1 MAEQLNLG
9 DLIYRLGFANQDEFL
24 QALQRVL
31 DQAEAKAKSG
41 GGAGGREFGEAF
53 SSEAK
58 KALAGTGSQLVRSL
72 GLDAVGV
79 FLGNALY
86 NAFQNALGATKQFIG
101 QSVNEFA
108 RYEQGLV
115 QLRLAGEE
123 NLGAAAAKIK
133 EIAEASK
140 VFSETD
146 VSLTLGELVKAGFDA
161 STAMELTAKS
171 TNLASAEI
179 DTATGKFLD
188 LTSSA
193 KSISDI
199 LSGLDYNVSQAGRV
213 IDVLGKTSQDSKLSL
228 SDLVP
233 AIASVAGTARGV
245 GLEVEDLG
253 ATFAALKDRG
263 IPAAEAATG
272 LRSVIN
278 SLIQPPATAK
288 DAFEKLGLVFIKADG
303 STRSYAEV
311 LQNLNRV
318 VAAGPRGVQLL
329 AQGMDTFALNT
340 AVALGKS
347 SSAIG
352 DFKQNLENA
361 SGATEELGNTLKN
374 TALGKFQ
381 QLEAEIANT
390 RREIGQNLQPA
401 IALFLE
407 NVAGPF
413 ARWVGNIAAGFREAT
428 EAARDYR
435 QEIEAVRN
443 GTAPVT
449 SQVRLLREAVQQL
462 EKTTSPEGQPLKVG
476 PITVGRF
483 FVTGSLEGDLK
494 LLEEQRRRLQEA
506 EAKLQAANAKT
517 PPPRK
522 EPPPSSKPPAIPDVS
537 PGKDKNKKSEDPV
550 VKQARELQDQ
560 LKILQDRFSLG
571 RLSAEQY
578 RAELE
583 KLGRQ
588 LQALEKSATTTERKS
603 AVLGGLADIK
613 KTLEEIGKGNFER
626 RLSAL
631 NDELERQKK
640 LFGDTRD
647 LNQYAGALAAIE
659 KKAQALLKGAGSEQ
673 NKKAARQLLD
683 QVDSSR
689 KELQKTLEG
698 IGTQA
703 AEFLSQQAL
712 ARLQSLYGD
721 GIQATLA
728 AVRRSYP
735 DFKSAFEDL
744 LKVGLKFDDAQM
756 LAALAFPSSF
766 IDSLGDTWGEGLST
780 AAQRAGE
787 RALDEFYQIPER
799 LQKQTDAVML
809 RLRVSEMTPEELL
822 GLSPQLLE
830 KYVKELEQYG
840 IDAENEI
847 DRLKTAI
854 ATLTADP
861 AVIERAIRE
870 SAEYG
875 DEIAKTG
882 RKVADGADYAKTGL
896 DEFRKSL
903 EALAAAAGA
912 PLAAIEQLAVLE
924 GNLKDALALG
934 FSSPQEAERAQAQLE
949 IVSNLLDKL
958 TNALRGTEAPL
969 DRFVR
974 KQGEVQDGLQV
985 TIEGFTYYLDTL
997 EQFAALVGNLSDDSL
1012 SGLFSDLEAEAERG
1026 NEKAKELLETLRK
1039 IILARGQAF
1048 GDVSN
1053 LGATDYRKREGYGS
1067 DQGMDAFERERQKRE
1082 EESQKQLQQFE
1093 AQLTDIALSF
1103 PKALVEG
1110 ILSGDV
1116 AGALKQALGSATD
1129 FFLNKML
1136 EAILGPIAEE
1146 FSKVIAKQGLG
1157 AVLGGSSSLGA
1168 LGPIGL
1174 AVGAGL
1180 LLFDFIF
1187 NKPQPASQKAAAE
1200 RSSLQSSTPSI
1211 TYNVEAVLNA
1221 TLQGD
1226 LKDPATRAELRSL
1239 MRQVALDVLKEVQL
1253 VR

>member
-9 DLIYRLGFANQDEFL
+9 DLIYHLGFANQDEFL

-31 DQAEAKAKSG
+31 EQAEAKAKSG

-53 SSEAK
+53 ENEAK

-193 KSISDI
+193 KSVSDI

-413 ARWVGNIAAGFREAT
+413 ARWVGNIAAGFR
-428 EAARDYR
+428 AASVSVRDYR

-443 GTAPVT
+443 GTAPINT
-449 SQVRLLREAVQQL
+449 QTRLLREAVQQL
-462 EKTTSPEGQPLKVG
+462 EKTTSKEGQPLKVG

-494 LLEEQRRRLQEA
+494 LLEEQRKRLQEA

-522 EPPPSSKPPAIPDVS
+522 EPPPSPKPLAIPD
-537 PGKDKNKKSEDPV
+537 EDPV
-550 VKQARELQDQ
+550 IRQARELQDQ
-560 LKILQDRFSLG
+560 LKILQYRYTLG

-583 KLGRQ
+583 KLQRQ
-588 LQALEKSATTTERKS
+588 LQALEKAATTTERKS
-603 AVLGGLADIK
+603 AVLGGLTDIR
-613 KTLEEIGKGNFER
+613 KTLEDISRSDFETR
-626 RLSAL
+626 IKALS
-631 NDELERQKK
+631 DELERQKR
-640 LFGDTRD
+640 LFADTRD
-647 LNQYAGALAAIE
+647 INQYAGALASVE
-659 KKAQALLKGAGSEQ
+659 KKAQTLGKTATTEQ
-673 NKKAARQLLD
+673 AKKSVRELLD
-683 QVDSSR
+683 QIATGR
-689 KELQKTLEG
+689 KELQKTLEEG
-698 IGTQA
+698 GTQA
-703 AEFLSQQAL
+703 AEVLSEQAR
-712 ARLQSLYGD
+712 ARLQAIYGD
-721 GIQATLA
+721 GIQATIA

-744 LKVGLKFDDAQM
+744 LKDGLKFDDAQM

-766 IDSLGDTWGEGLST
+766 LEGLAETWGEGLST

-799 LQKQTDAVML
+799 LQKQTDAVLL
-809 RLRVSEMTPEELL
+809 RLRVSEMSPEELL

-847 DRLKTAI
+847 DRLRTAI

-875 DEIAKTG
+875 DEIVKTG
-882 RKVADGADYAKTGL
+882 RKVADGTDYARTGL

-903 EALAAAAGA
+903 EALAAAAGT
-912 PLAAIEQLAVLE
+912 PLAAIQQLAVLE

-949 IVSNLLDKL
+949 VLSGLLDKL
-958 TNALRGTEAPL
+958 SNSLRVTEAPL

-974 KQGEVQDGLQV
+974 KQGEVRDGLQV

-997 EQFAALVGNLSDDSL
+997 EQFAALASNLPDDAL
-1012 SGLFSDLEAEAERG
+1012 IGLFSGLEAEAERG
-1026 NEKAKELLETLRK
+1026 NEQARALLETLRQ

-1048 GDVSN
+1048 GEAPN
-1053 LGATDYRKREGYGS
+1053 LGATDYRKLEREGYGM
-1067 DQGMDAFERERQKRE
+1067 DQGREAFEKDRQKRE
-1082 EESQKQLQQFE
+1082 DDAQKQLEQFE

-1103 PKALVEG
+1103 PKALVSG

-1157 AVLGGSSSLGA
+1157 AALGGSSILGA

-1180 LLFDFIF
+1180 LLFDFLF
-1187 NKPQPASQKAAAE
+1187 NKPQPASEKAAAE

-1226 LKDPATRAELRSL
+1226 LKDPATRAELRGL

-1253 VR
+1253 VK

>member
-1 MAEQLNLG
+1 MVAEQLNLG

-53 SSEAK
+53 STEAK
-58 KALAGTGSQLVRSL
+58 KAIGPGDQLVRSL

-101 QSVNEFA
+101 QSVQEFA

-115 QLRLAGEE
+115 QLKLAGEQ
-123 NLGAAAAKIK
+123 NLGAAAAKIR

-146 VSLTLGELVKAGFDA
+146 VSLTLGELVKAGYDA

-171 TNLASAEI
+171 TNLAAAEI
-179 DTATGKFLD
+179 NSATGKFLD
-188 LTSSA
+188 LTDSA
-193 KSISDI
+193 KAVSDI
-199 LSGLDYNVSQAGRV
+199 VSGLGYNINEAGRI
-213 IDVLGKTSQDSKLSL
+213 IDVLGKTAQDSKLSL
-228 SDLVP
+228 ADLVP
-233 AIASVAGTARGV
+233 AIASVAGTAKSV

-253 ATFAALKDRG
+253 ATFAALKDKG

-288 DAFEKLGLVFIKADG
+288 DAFEKLGLTILKADG
-303 STRSYAEV
+303 TTRSYAEV

-318 VAAGPRGVQLL
+318 AAGPRGIQLL

-340 AVALGKS
+340 AVAMGKS
-347 SSAIG
+347 AKAIA
-352 DFKQNLENA
+352 DFKTGLENA
-361 SGATEELGNTLKN
+361 SGATEQLANTLKD

-413 ARWVGNIAAGFREAT
+413 ARWVGNVAAGFREAT

-435 QEIEAVRN
+435 REIESVRN
-443 GTAPVT
+443 GTAPVA

-522 EPPPSSKPPAIPDVS
+522 ESPPSPKPLAIPDIS
-537 PGKDKNKKSEDPV
+537 PGKDKKSEDAV

-603 AVLGGLADIK
+603 AVLGGLADVK
-613 KTLEEIGKGNFER
+613 KTLEDISKSNFETR
-626 RLSAL
+626 IKALS
-631 NDELERQKK
+631 DELERQKT
-640 LFGDTRD
+640 LFSDTRNV
-647 LNQYAGALAAIE
+647 NQYAGALASLE
-659 KKAQALLKGAGSEQ
+659 KKAQALGRAATTEQAKKGVDDLLKQISTG
-673 NKKAARQLLD
+673 
-683 QVDSSR
+683 R
-689 KELQKTLEG
+689 KELQKTLEES
-698 IGTQA
+698 GTQA

-744 LKVGLKFDDAQM
+744 LKTGLKFDAAQM

-766 IDSLGDTWGEGLST
+766 INSLGDTWGQGLST

-830 KYVKELEQYG
+830 QYVKELEQYG

-875 DEIAKTG
+875 DEIVKTG

-903 EALAAAAGA
+903 ETLAAAAGT

-958 TNALRGTEAPL
+958 TNSLRGTEAPL

-974 KQGEVQDGLQV
+974 KQGEMRDGLQV
-985 TIEGFTYYLDTL
+985 TIE
-997 EQFAALVGNLSDDSL
+997 GNLSDDSL

-1026 NEKAKELLETLRK
+1026 NEKAKELLDTLRQ

-1048 GDVSN
+1048 GDATN
-1053 LGATDYRKREGYGS
+1053 LGSTDYRKLEREGYGS
-1067 DQGMDAFERERQKRE
+1067 DQGMDAFERDRQKRE

-1103 PKALVEG
+1103 PKALVRG

-1136 EAILGPIAEE
+1136 EAILGPIATQLAQ
-1146 FSKVIAKQGLG
+1146 SIA
-1157 AVLGGSSSLGA
+1157 SSGV

-1174 AVGAGL
+1174 AIGAGL
-1180 LLFDFIF
+1180 LLLNFLF
-1187 NKPQPASQKAAAE
+1187 NKPEPASQKAAAE